1 MPAPARGRAAGKSLK
16 VWRDALTRELNNP
29 VDQKIA
35 NSPKRLE
42 GVAKACVDAALA
54 GDMQAITEI
63 GNRIDGRPQMA
74 PEDAETFDGLGVVLA
89 GAWARMKGGDNA
101 A

>member
-1 MPAPARGRAAGKSLK
+1 MPRAAQGRAAGKSLK
-16 VWRDALTRELNNP
+16 VWRDALQRELNKP
-29 VDQKIA
+29 VDPKKA

-42 GVAKACVDAALA
+42 GVAIACVNAALD
-54 GDMQAITEI
+54 GDMSAIAEI

-74 PEDAETFDGLGVVLA
+74 PEDAETFDGLGAVLA
-89 GAWARMKGGDNA
+89 AAWSRLKGGAHA